1 MKELIEKIGMDKVA
15 HFGIGGLITAL
26 FTIVFIL
33 QDMGTLV
40 IHPWKMLLYPFI
52 GATVTAV
59 VSVVKEMLFDG
70 APDKKDIY
78 AALIGSATVFVAVF
92 FGIICYV
99 ATCNIGN

>member
-33 QDMGTLV
+33 QDMDVLV

-59 VSVVKEMLFDG
+59 VSVVKEIFDG
-70 APDKKDIY
+70 VVDKKDIY
-78 AALIGSATVFVAVF
+78 AALIGSATVFIAVF